1 MAVPKSKIT
10 VSRRNKRRA
19 HDRAFYSTKQECP
32 NCGEIKIRH
41 HICKACGYYDGRQ
54 IVAQKTAS

>member
-19 HDRAFYSTKQECP
+19 HDRVGYSTKQECP
-32 NCGEIKIRH
+32 NCGENKIRH
-41 HICKACGYYDGRQ
+41 HICKACGYYDGREVL
-54 IVAQKTAS
+54 IKETA